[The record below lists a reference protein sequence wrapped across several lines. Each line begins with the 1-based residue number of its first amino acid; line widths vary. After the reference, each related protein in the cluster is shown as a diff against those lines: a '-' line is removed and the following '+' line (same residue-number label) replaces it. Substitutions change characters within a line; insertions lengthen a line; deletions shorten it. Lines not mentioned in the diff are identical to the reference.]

1 MKHESFRAAASRAI
15 DEGSRERLMSAQ
27 RLASQFE
34 SGADEFD
41 LSFLERLGEA
51 GLAAFLSSLGQHN
64 PFPNWREPEP
74 AQHVRSSASP
84 VAGSDYGWS
93 MLRSREPRWFVRA
106 VVRGTA
112 VGFAFIVI
120 GSILIRFLE

>member
-1 MKHESFRAAASRAI
+1 MKRENFRAAASRAI
-15 DEGSRERLMSAQ
+15 DEGSRERQMSAQ

-41 LSFLERLGEA
+41 LSSLERLGEA
-51 GLAAFLSSLGQHN
+51 GLAAFLSSLGQQN
-64 PFPNWREPEP
+64 PFPNWQDVEP
-74 AQHVRSSASP
+74 ARQVQLSATLA
-84 VAGSDYGWS
+84 AGRDYGWS

-112 VGFAFIVI
+112 VGVAFVMI
-120 GSILIRFLE
+120 GSILIRVLE